1 LPLDN
6 SRIIISNENEANS
19 RNKIDFPLEKKAIF
33 NKVKGKLNLIIHF
46 ISSVQSYESIL
57 ALETPSSL
65 AQSSASTA
73 TDASAPSIASISSSI
88 GSLNVAE
95 QPAATTTT
103 TPSTNSSEQPILPT
117 IASSVSIASLNS
129 PSNHQSPVSIINNT
143 PLPQGW
149 EQRFDQN
156 GRIYYIDHISKTTT
170 WIRPTTRTTG
180 SLSSTTSQSNQSSSR
195 NRSQNAEN
203 RNDEEALGLMH
214 RHHISDN
221 MASSRRVYINQ
232 KRKFNLKIN

>member
-1 LPLDN
+1 MPLDN

-65 AQSSASTA
+65 AQSSASTV

-95 QPAATTTT
+95 QPAAATTT

-170 WIRPTTRTTG
+170 WIRPTTRTNA

-203 RNDEEALGLMH
+203 RNDEEALGSMH

-232 KRKFNLKIN
+232 KREFN